1 MIVLLFPRRTPI
13 SSLNYSF
20 DESLGVQV
28 ARVDRL
34 EKGEKKKEKKKEK
47 VKKKRKKERPIDN
60 RFLLVR
66 ICGFFDFNL
75 SRLILY
81 KSRTVFS
88 IYKVKVNVRVKKEI
102 KHRNKKKNTID
113 RDPFKTGRRS

>member
-34 EKGEKKKEKKKEK
+34 EEG
-47 VKKKRKKERPIDN
+47 KKKRKKKR
-60 RFLLVR
+60 
-66 ICGFFDFNL
+66 
-75 SRLILY
+75 
-81 KSRTVFS
+81 
-88 IYKVKVNVRVKKEI
+88 KK
-102 KHRNKKKNTID
+102 
-113 RDPFKTGRRS
+113 

>member
-34 EKGEKKKEKKKEK
+34 EEGKKKKGKKKGKSKKKEKKS
-47 VKKKRKKERPIDN
+47 D
-60 RFLLVR
+60 
-66 ICGFFDFNL
+66 
-75 SRLILY
+75 RLIIDF
-81 KSRTVFS
+81 FS
-88 IYKVKVNVRVKKEI
+88 
-102 KHRNKKKNTID
+102 
-113 RDPFKTGRRS
+113 